1 MWHRRQVDWLSTE
14 IASKIAWPL
23 ANGNVI
29 ATDADEEKELD
40 EDEYEF
46 DDLDEDEDEGG
57 DLGEDTNEYED
68 NGYPTGQFSR
78 HESAGR
84 IGLVNRLIEVD
95 G

>member
-1 MWHRRQVDWLSTE
+1 M
-14 IASKIAWPL
+14 
-23 ANGNVI
+23 I

-40 EDEYEF
+40 EGE
-46 DDLDEDEDEGG
+46 
-57 DLGEDTNEYED
+57 DLGKDTNEYED
-68 NGYPTGQFSR
+68 NGYPTGQSSR